1 MKVPPAPLSMRA
13 RVSTVSFSLFFIKIG
28 IDKELY
34 FAEFTEKMYN
44 GGEVVVDAALH
55 FKNPLSQ
62 LLDKIVPFR
71 LHSFGW

>member
-13 RVSTVSFSLFFIKIG
+13 RVSTVSFSLFFIEIG

-55 FKNPLSQ
+55 FKNPLFQ
-62 LLDKIVPFR
+62 PLGRIVLFHLR
-71 LHSFGW
+71 SSEW